1 MNNLKKGILFAA
13 LLSGLF
19 FTGCSNDDEDDELV
33 GNWIKKSAFDGPAR
47 SSATSFVIGDYA
59 YIATGYTGD
68 EYLKDLWAYNSNGDY
83 WEQKADF
90 TGTGRSSASS
100 FVLNDKGYVGLGY
113 DGTNK
118 LKDFYQYDPIGNT
131 WTQKTDF
138 AGTARYGAVG
148 FQVGGKAYFGTGYDG
163 NYLKD
168 FYQYNDTNNA
178 WTLVSGFSGNKRRNA
193 TVFVIN
199 DKAYLGT
206 GVNNS
211 VNQED
216 FWEFNPST
224 EVWTRLRD
232 IDQDDDDD
240 YSWNNDY
247 AITRSN
253 ASSFSLNGLGYVVG
267 GEGIKTVWE
276 YNPSTDLWVERTAL
290 EGAARTDAVGFAINN
305 RGFLMLGR
313 IGSTYFDDA
322 WEFKPLEVQNDDDN

>member
-1 MNNLKKGILFAA
+1 MNNFKKGILFAT

-19 FTGCSNDDEDDELV
+19 FTGCSNDDDDDELI

-47 SSATSFVIGDYA
+47 SSAVSFVIGDYA
-59 YIATGYTGD
+59 YVATGYTGD

-90 TGTGRSSASS
+90 GGTGRSSASA
-100 FVLNDKGYVGLGY
+100 FELNGKGYVGLGY
-113 DGTNK
+113 DGTNR
-118 LKDFYQYDPIGNT
+118 LKDFYQYDPVSNS
-131 WTQKTDF
+131 WTAKADF

-168 FYQYNDTNNA
+168 FYQYNDTDNT
-178 WTLVSGFSGNKRRNA
+178 WKLVSGYSGNKRRHA

-199 DKAYLGT
+199 DLAYLGT
-206 GVNNS
+206 GVNNGTY
-211 VNQED
+211 QED
-216 FWEFNPST
+216 FYEFNPAT

-240 YSWNNDY
+240 YSWNDDY

-253 ASSFSLNGLGYVVG
+253 ASSFSLNGLGYIVG

-290 EGAARTDAVGFAINN
+290 EGASRTDAVGFAINN
-305 RGFLMLGR
+305 RGFLMLGK

-322 WEFKPLEVQNDDDN
+322 WEFKPLEEQNDDDN

>member
-13 LLSGLF
+13 LFSSLF
-19 FTGCSNDDEDDELV
+19 FISCSNDDDDDDLI

-59 YIATGYTGD
+59 YIAAGYTGD
-68 EYLKDLWAYNSNGDY
+68 VYLKDLWAYNSNGDY

-90 TGTGRSSASS
+90 TGVGRSSASS
-100 FVLNDKGYVGLGY
+100 FTLNNKGYVGLGY

-118 LKDFYQYDPIGNT
+118 LKDFYQYDPSSNS

-138 AGTARYGAVG
+138 AGTARYAAVG

-168 FYQYNDTNNA
+168 FYQYDDQANT
-178 WTLVSGFSGNKRRNA
+178 WTLVNGFSGNKRRNA
-193 TVFVIN
+193 TVFIIA

-206 GVNNS
+206 GVNNG
-211 VNQED
+211 VYQED
-216 FWEFNPST
+216 FWEFDPAT
-224 EVWTRLRD
+224 DVWTRKRD
-232 IDQDDDDD
+232 IDKDTDDD
-240 YSWNNDY
+240 YTYNDEY

-253 ASSFSLNGLGYVVG
+253 ASSFTMSGLGYVVG
-267 GEGIKTVWE
+267 GENIKTVWE
-276 YNPSTDLWVERTAL
+276 YNPTTDLWVERTPL
-290 EGAARTDAVGFAINN
+290 EGATRTDAVGFAINN

-322 WEFKPLEVQNDDDN
+322 WEFEPLEEQNDDDN

>member
-322 WEFKPLEVQNDDDN
+322 WEFKPLEAQNDDDN

>member
-13 LLSGLF
+13 LFSSLF
-19 FTGCSNDDEDDELV
+19 FISCSNDDDDDDLI

-59 YIATGYTGD
+59 YIAAGYTGD
-68 EYLKDLWAYNSNGDY
+68 VYLKDLWAYNSNGDY

-90 TGTGRSSASS
+90 TGVGRSSASS
-100 FVLNDKGYVGLGY
+100 FTLNNKGYVGLGY

-118 LKDFYQYDPIGNT
+118 LKDFYQYDPSSNS
-131 WTQKTDF
+131 WNQKTDF
-138 AGTARYGAVG
+138 AGTARYAAVG

-168 FYQYNDTNNA
+168 FYQYDDQANT
-178 WTLVSGFSGNKRRNA
+178 WTLVNGFSGNKRRNA
-193 TVFVIN
+193 TVFIIA

-206 GVNNS
+206 GVNNG
-211 VNQED
+211 VYQED
-216 FWEFNPST
+216 FWEFDPAAD
-224 EVWTRLRD
+224 VWTRKRD
-232 IDQDDDDD
+232 IDKDTDDD
-240 YSWNNDY
+240 YTYNDEY

-253 ASSFSLNGLGYVVG
+253 ASSFTMSGLGYVVG
-267 GEGIKTVWE
+267 GENIKTVWE
-276 YNPSTDLWVERTAL
+276 YNPTTDLWVERTPL
-290 EGAARTDAVGFAINN
+290 EGATRTDAVGFAINN

-322 WEFKPLEVQNDDDN
+322 WEFKPLEEQNDDDN

>member
-13 LLSGLF
+13 LFSSLF
-19 FTGCSNDDEDDELV
+19 FISCSNDDDDDDLI

-59 YIATGYTGD
+59 YIAAGYTGD
-68 EYLKDLWAYNSNGDY
+68 VYLKDLWAYNSNGDY

-90 TGTGRSSASS
+90 TGVGRSSASS
-100 FVLNDKGYVGLGY
+100 FTLNNKGYVGLGY

-118 LKDFYQYDPIGNT
+118 LKDFYQYDPSSNS
-131 WTQKTDF
+131 WNQKTDF
-138 AGTARYGAVG
+138 AGTARYAAVG

-168 FYQYNDTNNA
+168 FYQYDDQANT
-178 WTLVSGFSGNKRRNA
+178 WTLVNGFSGNKRRNA
-193 TVFVIN
+193 TVFIIA

-206 GVNNS
+206 GVNNG
-211 VNQED
+211 VYQED
-216 FWEFNPST
+216 FWEFDPAAD
-224 EVWTRLRD
+224 VWTRKRD
-232 IDQDDDDD
+232 IDKDTDDD
-240 YSWNNDY
+240 YTYNDEY

-253 ASSFSLNGLGYVVG
+253 ASSFTMSGLGYVVG
-267 GEGIKTVWE
+267 GENIKTVWE
-276 YNPSTDLWVERTAL
+276 YNPTTDLWVERTPL
-290 EGAARTDAVGFAINN
+290 EGATRTDAVGFAINN

-322 WEFKPLEVQNDDDN
+322 WEFKPTEEQNDDDN

>member
-13 LLSGLF
+13 LFSSLF
-19 FTGCSNDDEDDELV
+19 FISCSNDDDDDDLI

-59 YIATGYTGD
+59 YIAAGYTGD
-68 EYLKDLWAYNSNGDY
+68 VYLKDLWAYNSNGDY

-90 TGTGRSSASS
+90 TGVGRSSASS
-100 FVLNDKGYVGLGY
+100 FTLNNKGYVGLGY

-118 LKDFYQYDPIGNT
+118 LKDFYQYDPSSNS

-138 AGTARYGAVG
+138 AGTARYAAVG

-168 FYQYNDTNNA
+168 FYQYDDQANT
-178 WTLVSGFSGNKRRNA
+178 WTLVNGFSGNKRRNA
-193 TVFVIN
+193 TVFIIA

-206 GVNNS
+206 GVNNG
-211 VNQED
+211 VYQED
-216 FWEFNPST
+216 FWEFDPAAD
-224 EVWTRLRD
+224 VWTRKRD
-232 IDQDDDDD
+232 IDKDTDDD
-240 YSWNNDY
+240 YTYNDEY

-253 ASSFSLNGLGYVVG
+253 ASSFTMSGLGYVVG
-267 GEGIKTVWE
+267 GENIKTVWE
-276 YNPSTDLWVERTAL
+276 YNPTTDLWVERTPL
-290 EGAARTDAVGFAINN
+290 EGATRTDAVGFAINN

-322 WEFKPLEVQNDDDN
+322 WEFKPLEEQNDDDN

>member
-13 LLSGLF
+13 LFSSLF
-19 FTGCSNDDEDDELV
+19 FISCSNDDDDDDLI

-59 YIATGYTGD
+59 YIAAGYTGD
-68 EYLKDLWAYNSNGDY
+68 VYLKDLWAYNSNGDY

-90 TGTGRSSASS
+90 TGVGRSSASS
-100 FVLNDKGYVGLGY
+100 FTLNNKGYVGLGY

-118 LKDFYQYDPIGNT
+118 LKDFYQYDPSSNS

-138 AGTARYGAVG
+138 AGTARYAAVG

-168 FYQYNDTNNA
+168 FYEYDDQANT
-178 WTLVSGFSGNKRRNA
+178 WTLVNGFSGNKRRNA
-193 TVFVIN
+193 TVFIIA

-206 GVNNS
+206 GVNNG
-211 VNQED
+211 VYQED
-216 FWEFNPST
+216 FWEFDPAAD
-224 EVWTRLRD
+224 VWTRKRD
-232 IDQDDDDD
+232 IDKDTDDD
-240 YSWNNDY
+240 YTYNDEY

-253 ASSFSLNGLGYVVG
+253 ASSFTMSGLGYVVG
-267 GEGIKTVWE
+267 GENIKTVWE
-276 YNPSTDLWVERTAL
+276 YNPTTDLWVERTPL
-290 EGAARTDAVGFAINN
+290 EGATRTDAVGFAINN

-322 WEFKPLEVQNDDDN
+322 WEFKPTEEQNDDDN

>member
-13 LLSGLF
+13 LFSSLF
-19 FTGCSNDDEDDELV
+19 FISCSNDDDDDDLI

-59 YIATGYTGD
+59 YIAAGYTGD
-68 EYLKDLWAYNSNGDY
+68 VYLKDLWAYNSNGDY

-90 TGTGRSSASS
+90 TGVGRSSASS
-100 FVLNDKGYVGLGY
+100 FTLNNKGYVGLGY

-118 LKDFYQYDPIGNT
+118 LKDFYQYDPSSNS

-138 AGTARYGAVG
+138 AGTARYAAVG

-168 FYQYNDTNNA
+168 FYQYDDQANN
-178 WTLVSGFSGNKRRNA
+178 WTLVNGFSGNKRRNA
-193 TVFVIN
+193 TVFIIA

-206 GVNNS
+206 GVNNG
-211 VNQED
+211 VYQED
-216 FWEFNPST
+216 FWEFDPAAD
-224 EVWTRLRD
+224 VWTRKRD
-232 IDQDDDDD
+232 IDKDTDDD
-240 YSWNNDY
+240 YTYNDEY

-253 ASSFSLNGLGYVVG
+253 ASSFTMSGLGYVVG
-267 GEGIKTVWE
+267 GENIKTVWE
-276 YNPSTDLWVERTAL
+276 YNPTTDLWVERTPL
-290 EGAARTDAVGFAINN
+290 EGATRTDAVGFAINN

-322 WEFKPLEVQNDDDN
+322 WEFKPTEEQNDDDN

>member
-47 SSATSFVIGDYA
+47 SSAASFVIGDYA
-59 YIATGYTGD
+59 YVATGYTGD

-100 FVLNDKGYVGLGY
+100 FALNNKGYIGLGY

-118 LKDFYQYDPIGNT
+118 LKDFFQYDPQSNS
-131 WTQKTDF
+131 WTQKADF
-138 AGTARYGAVG
+138 GGTARYGAVG

-168 FYQYNDTNNA
+168 FYLYNDTDNT

-199 DKAYLGT
+199 EKAYLGT
-206 GVNNS
+206 GVNNG

-216 FWEFNPST
+216 FWEFNPAT
-224 EVWTRLRD
+224 EAWTRLRD

-240 YSWNNDY
+240 YSWNDDY

-253 ASSFSLNGLGYVVG
+253 ASSFSLNGLGYVIG

-276 YNPSTDLWVERTAL
+276 YNPSTDLWEERTAL
-290 EGAARTDAVGFAINN
+290 EGATRTDAVGFAINN

-322 WEFKPLEVQNDDDN
+322 WEFKPLEEQNDDDN

>member
-13 LLSGLF
+13 LFSSLF
-19 FTGCSNDDEDDELV
+19 FIGCSNDDDDDELI
-33 GNWIKKSAFDGPAR
+33 GNWIKKSSFDGPAR
-47 SSATSFVIGDYA
+47 SSSTSFVIGDYA
-59 YIATGYTGD
+59 YITTGYTGD

-90 TGTGRSSASS
+90 TGSARSSASS
-100 FVLNDKGYVGLGY
+100 FELNGKGYIGLGY

-118 LKDFYQYDPIGNT
+118 LKDFYQYDPVSNS
-131 WTQKTDF
+131 WEAKADF
-138 AGTARYGAVG
+138 GGTGRYGAVG

-168 FYQYNDTNNA
+168 FYQYNDTDNT
-178 WTLVSGFSGNKRRNA
+178 WTLVSGFSGNKRRHA

-206 GVNNS
+206 GVNNGT
-211 VNQED
+211 NQVD
-216 FWEFNPST
+216 FWEFDPST
-224 EVWTRLRD
+224 DVWTRKRD

-240 YSWNNDY
+240 YSWNDDY
-247 AITRSN
+247 AITRTN
-253 ASSFSLNGLGYVVG
+253 ASSFSLNGLGYIVG

-276 YNPSTDLWVERTAL
+276 YNPTTDLWEERTAL
-290 EGAARTDAVGFAINN
+290 EGATRTDAVGFAINN

-322 WEFKPLEVQNDDDN
+322 WEFKPLEEQNDDDN